1 MSAFSLFYTGYADCA
16 RCFFCAGGLKN
27 WEAPDNPWIEH
38 ARWFPKC
45 GYIRMC
51 KGSMFVEIVQ
61 RKNKN
66 KENVRT
72 NHLCP
77 GVLLQSCSRY
87 NAVLCVRPSLTDL
100 ILCFLFWFYLTEAK
114 IECNLFCLLLSVD
127 HFEIVGK
134 LCSCSDKYDT
144 YTAFFFNYF
153 FPHQFQYIYSVFYC
167 S

>member
-66 KENVRT
+66 KENVSRG
-72 NHLCP
+72 HLCP
-77 GVLLQSCSRY
+77 GVLLQSCSGCNTLWYTVGPIVHRSGGVVC
-87 NAVLCVRPSLTDL
+87 AWLVF
-100 ILCFLFWFYLTEAK
+100 CF
-114 IECNLFCLLLSVD
+114 V
-127 HFEIVGK
+127 
-134 LCSCSDKYDT
+134 
-144 YTAFFFNYF
+144 FN
-153 FPHQFQYIYSVFYC
+153 
-167 S
+167 